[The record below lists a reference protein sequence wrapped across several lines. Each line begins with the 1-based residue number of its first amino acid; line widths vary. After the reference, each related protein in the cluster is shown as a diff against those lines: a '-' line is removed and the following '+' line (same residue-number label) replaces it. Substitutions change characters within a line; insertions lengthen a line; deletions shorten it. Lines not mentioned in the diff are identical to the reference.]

1 MTWRFMT
8 VHERLIKV
16 YDGSAGY
23 LVAGG
28 LSNGVMQLHDRQ
40 TER

>member
-1 MTWRFMT
+1 MT

-16 YDGSAGY
+16 YDGSTGY
-23 LVAGG
+23 LGG